1 MLYVFPL
8 FCLMVLLIPILL
20 PSSINLSFS
29 AALLWLLIILISFFC
44 FQYFSYSKLNVV
56 YSSLL
61 ISESINDLDIIV
73 SILFHLL
80 LDSITILFCFP
91 FLFGVVSN
99 SFFIIPVVMEKAKLK
114 LKLAI
119 PISATITVEKKQQI
133 LHHLLQ
139 IKKIKALSKQSKAAN
154 TFTKSFTQCFS
165 STNFAD
171 KIVFKKFIISCKT
184 HQTLACQYKHMSIRV
199 FRHIAKSLSAAGLF
213 RLWLGNTSTCPYVR
227 LLLRRHTLQDALDDA
242 KPTSS
247 ASCS

>member
-1 MLYVFPL
+1 MVVFQVKIFCLVAFDSATKSNQICAFCLTNIFPKYSVNLYDLIFLQYAFCLTIMCRYYTLLPLHHCFQNFFSSNNHFLYVLIIIVIIIIIIIIIIIMLYVFPL

-29 AALLWLLIILISFFC
+29 ASLLWLLIILISFFC

-99 SFFIIPVVMEKAKLK
+99 SFFIIPVVMENAKLK
-114 LKLAI
+114 LKFAI
-119 PISATITVEKKQQI
+119 PISATITVEKKQ
-133 LHHLLQ
+133 
-139 IKKIKALSKQSKAAN
+139 
-154 TFTKSFTQCFS
+154 
-165 STNFAD
+165 
-171 KIVFKKFIISCKT
+171 
-184 HQTLACQYKHMSIRV
+184 
-199 FRHIAKSLSAAGLF
+199 
-213 RLWLGNTSTCPYVR
+213 
-227 LLLRRHTLQDALDDA
+227 
-242 KPTSS
+242 
-247 ASCS
+247 